1 MASSFTGNAH
11 PKWVKSCT
19 QKHRTVIVI
28 IWYYLSFDHSWI
40 IAESWKL
47 LHGWVFI
54 QWPVYSF
61 DAGRF
66 EDLASRS
73 QVHSQSIAS
82 PKRQFFMLMIPDGCW
97 CLLWKTALPRS
108 EWLQHPN
115 SWPGNQRGTL
125 VVVKVSNVFECMGSA
140 FTFWRLEVQLAK
152 LCKSFSL
159 RNQQKVTS
167 SSDTKVI
174 Q

>member
-1 MASSFTGNAH
+1 MHIPSGSNHAHRNTEPSLSLFDIICHSIILESLLNLENSSTAEFSSSDQCILLTLGGLKTWLQEA
-11 PKWVKSCT
+11 KS
-19 QKHRTVIVI
+19 
-28 IWYYLSFDHSWI
+28 
-40 IAESWKL
+40 
-47 LHGWVFI
+47 
-54 QWPVYSF
+54 
-61 DAGRF
+61 
-66 EDLASRS
+66 
-73 QVHSQSIAS
+73 HSQSIAS